1 MIASITGVLTE
12 KSSNSVIIDVQGVGY
27 QVHIPLSTFYHLP
40 EISKLV
46 TLKIYTHVRED
57 ALQLFGF
64 LDPLEKKVFLL
75 VLGISGVGPKLA
87 LNILSGLPLT
97 GFIKAVM
104 SRDVAKLASIPGVGK
119 KTAERLALEL
129 KDRIGGIEI
138 DPDKTVED
146 SEMIQTSPMADDAVS
161 ALINLGYKSSQAK
174 DAIRKVTS
182 NNPDPDSIE
191 TLITDSL
198 RLLSK

>member
-1 MIASITGVLTE
+1 MIALITGVLTE
-12 KSSNSVIIDVQGVGY
+12 KFPNSVIVDVQGIGY

-40 EISKLV
+40 EISKSV

-64 LDPLEKKVFLL
+64 LEAQEKKVFLL

-97 GFIKAVM
+97 DFIRAIM
-104 SRDVAKLASIPGVGK
+104 NRDVVKLSSIPGVGK

-129 KDRIGGIEI
+129 KDRIGGMKRGLE
-138 DPDKTVED
+138 
-146 SEMIQTSPMADDAVS
+146 S
-161 ALINLGYKSSQAK
+161 
-174 DAIRKVTS
+174 
-182 NNPDPDSIE
+182 
-191 TLITDSL
+191 
-198 RLLSK
+198 